1 MFLVLLVAP
10 KFILTQFEIDCGVH
24 PSLHANYHHNIIYSK
39 LNVKLEYQPL
49 YEQLSWNY
57 KNADLQAI
65 NKPIEGFIWE
75 RAIRNRDTDIQAG
88 LSNETIIY
96 ICQNYIPHK

>member
-24 PSLHANYHHNIIYSK
+24 PSLQANYHHNIIYST
-39 LNVKLEYQPL
+39 LNVKLEPL
-49 YEQLSWNY
+49 YEQLFWNY

-65 NKPIEGFIWE
+65 NKPIESFIWE
-75 RAIRNRDTDIQAG
+75 KTIPNKDTDIQAG
-88 LSNETIIY
+88 LFNETIID